1 MAQNTRQARREA
13 ERTRK
18 QRMEIRLN
26 IFKSLFHNSVKI
38 LGDTTVPKRYLL
50 EQLLCFG
57 GIAYDPKLN
66 LYLRYV
72 GANIDVYGL
81 YDKYTL
87 YGYNGLTVTRDA
99 KDVVILRANDL
110 TFPLNNYL
118 IDQSYK
124 IVDLEMAIEQN
135 LEAVKTM
142 TIAETTDD
150 NFLTTANY
158 TESRRVGATIFYKN
172 KTSEINTLKVD
183 STGAQYLVD
192 KLMEARKEIINETL
206 SALCIS
212 SANTDKRERVQGE
225 EIIASEGFAVEMGKT
240 LIDTFNYD
248 AKQGNIP
255 IRLERNSEL
264 LFENEVDNKI
274 KEKEATENENISAE

>member
-1 MAQNTRQARREA
+1 MATNTRQARREA
-13 ERTRK
+13 EKLRK
-18 QRMEIRLN
+18 LRMENRLD
-26 IFKSLFHNSVKI
+26 IFKSLFHNSVI
-38 LGDTTVPKRYLL
+38 IEGDTEVPKRYLL

-57 GIAYDPKLN
+57 GIAYDKALG

-72 GANIDVYGL
+72 GTNIDVYGL
-81 YDKYTL
+81 YDTYTL
-87 YGYNGLTVTRDA
+87 YGMNGLTVTRKADE
-99 KDVVILRANDL
+99 VVILRANDL

-124 IVDLEMAIEQN
+124 IIDLESAIDQN
-135 LEAVKTM
+135 LEAIKTM

-150 NFLTTANY
+150 TFLTQANY
-158 TESRRVGATIFYKN
+158 VESKRVGATIYFKN
-172 KTSEINTLKVD
+172 KNAEINTLKVD

-192 KLMEARKEIINETL
+192 KLLEARQKYINETL

-212 SANTDKRERVQGE
+212 SANTDKRERVQGA

-248 AKQGNIP
+248 AIQGGIP
-255 IRLERNSEL
+255 IRLRRNSEL

-274 KEKEATENENISAE
+274 KEKEAKGEVKENE